1 MRNRRI
7 PEHPILQVP
16 QALDPVPFYWEGQ
29 RLEARPGEM
38 ISSALFA
45 AGIHIFGHH
54 SRDDAPLG
62 MFCANGQ
69 CAQCT
74 VVANGVAVKSC
85 MVPVTKDMVVEPCSG
100 LPSLPEISEQPPI
113 TPTQTRAVAV
123 LIIGAGPAGLSAAIE
138 LGKKGVDVLLVDD
151 KDRPGGKLVLQ
162 THKFFGSVE
171 DTQAGTRGID
181 IADSLAGQLDAMA
194 SVEMWLSATAVG
206 VFVDKKVG
214 VVRQGQYYLIEPEVM
229 LIATGARERQIP
241 FPGHTLPGV
250 YGAGA
255 FQTLLNRDLV
265 RPCERLL
272 VLGGGNV
279 GLIAAYHALQAD
291 IEVVGVVEAMAS
303 VGGYKVHAD
312 KIQRLGVEL
321 YLSHT
326 VLAAHGTDHLEA
338 VTIAEVDANF
348 QVLPDTEKT
357 FATDTLLVA
366 VGLAPLDEFLHQA
379 QAYGMKVHGAG
390 DAAEIAEASAATFAG
405 RIAAQNIARDLGD
418 EGADIP
424 EEWMEKLDVLK
435 ARPGH
440 DEGFYPPVYESESY
454 PVIRCSQEIPC
465 NPCATV
471 CPTECIYLEGHPISW
486 LTPGPPGSVGRDSS
500 TGNLCFESASVALR
514 PRIMGLPRYTGQDC
528 SACNKC
534 VSICPGLAIS
544 TVNGRKDPENPI
556 VTVPFELDKG
566 HVEKGTQVMATD
578 HRGVPIGYFE
588 VIEVRNKRFQD
599 RTLLVKVKA
608 SRAIAPHIAGIRVQD
623 PDEFAPIEP
632 VPMESTPDDVVVCR
646 CEHVTAGEIRQ
657 AIRSGMHDVN
667 ELKAALRV
675 CMGAC
680 CGKNC
685 PEHIEKLYRDEGI
698 EVADVTPPTTRPLF
712 VEVPLGV
719 FARGSKS

>member
-1 MRNRRI
+1 MAGEVNAPSPAARFMSNRRI

-16 QALDPVPFYWEGQ
+16 QALDSVPFYWEGEQ
-29 RLEARPGEM
+29 LLARPGEM

-45 AGIHIFGHH
+45 ADIHTFGRHP
-54 SRDDAPLG
+54 RDGAPLG

-85 MVPVTKDMVVEPCSG
+85 MVPVTRDMVVEPCDQT
-100 LPSLPEISEQPPI
+100 PSLPIIGEPPTV
-113 TPTQTRAVAV
+113 TPTQTKTVSLLV
-123 LIIGAGPAGLSAAIE
+123 VGAGPAGLSAAIE
-138 LGKKGVDVLLVDD
+138 LGKRGVQVLLVDD

-181 IADSLAGQLDAMA
+181 IADSLAGQLEEMP
-194 SVEMWLSATAVG
+194 SVEMWHSTTAVG
-206 VFVDKKVG
+206 VFSDKKVG
-214 VVRQGQYYLIEPEVM
+214 VVRHGRYFLIEPEVM

-291 IEVVGVVEAMAS
+291 IEVVGVVEAMAR

-312 KIQRLGVEL
+312 KISRLGVEL
-321 YLSHT
+321 FVSHT
-326 VLAAHGTDHLEA
+326 VVAAHGTEHLEA
-338 VTIAEVDANF
+338 VTIAEVDSNF
-348 QVLPDTEKT
+348 QIVPDTEKT

-379 QAYGMKVHGAG
+379 QAFGMKVHAAG

-418 EGADIP
+418 QTAEIP
-424 EEWMEKLDVLK
+424 EEWTQKLDILK
-435 ARPGH
+435 SRPGH
-440 DEGFYPPVYESESY
+440 DEGFYPPAHGSDTY

-471 CPTECIYLEGHPISW
+471 CPTNCIFLQGDP
-486 LTPGPPGSVGRDSS
+486 
-500 TGNLCFESASVALR
+500 
-514 PRIMGLPRYTGQDC
+514 IMGLPRYTGKDC

-544 TVNGRKDPENPI
+544 TVNGRKDPDNPV
-556 VTVPFELDKG
+556 VTVPFELSKV
-566 HVEKGTQVMATD
+566 HVEKGSQVLATD
-578 HRGVPIGYFE
+578 HQGVPIGRFE
-588 VIEVRNKRFQD
+588 VLEVRNKRFQN
-599 RTLLVKVKA
+599 RTLLVKIKA
-608 SRAIAPHIAGIRVQD
+608 TRAIAPHIAGIRVQD
-623 PDEFAPIEP
+623 PDDFAPIAP
-632 VPMESTPDDVVVCR
+632 VPLESTPDEVVVCR

-657 AIRSGMHDVN
+657 AIRGGVHDVN
-667 ELKAALRV
+667 ELKATLRV

-685 PEHIEKLYRDEGI
+685 PEHIKKIYREEGLDLG
-698 EVADVTPPTTRPLF
+698 DVTGPTTRPLF

-719 FARGSKS
+719 FARGSKP